1 MSRSFKKT
9 PGFSPSEK
17 PRIKKYWIRLMNK
30 RIRRFDSF
38 ISNGNIYRKFIERWD
53 FKDYNWRL
61 FSKKQIND
69 FYEKNE
75 IYKIYIKWE

>member
-9 PGFSPSEK
+9 PGFSSSEK

-38 ISNGNIYRKFIERWD
+38 ISNGNIYRKFI
-53 FKDYNWRL
+53 
-61 FSKKQIND
+61 
-69 FYEKNE
+69 
-75 IYKIYIKWE
+75 